1 MPKFNGQ
8 KSPLIFFKVFYFR
21 LVFDVTFTCTGFVVV
36 WWPRYR
42 MSENVSKVVDKT
54 EFKCLI
60 ELAEEDTEYEIMVVP
75 ETTARIVLKIHEI
88 RIFTWPQYNYSYTS
102 K

>member
-1 MPKFNGQ
+1 
-8 KSPLIFFKVFYFR
+8 
-21 LVFDVTFTCTGFVVV
+21 
-36 WWPRYR
+36 

-75 ETTARIVLKIHEI
+75 ETTARIVLKIHKI
-88 RIFTWPQYNYSYTS
+88 RIFAQPKYNYSDIS
-102 K
+102 KCIEITPF

>member
-1 MPKFNGQ
+1 
-8 KSPLIFFKVFYFR
+8 
-21 LVFDVTFTCTGFVVV
+21 
-36 WWPRYR
+36 

-75 ETTARIVLKIHEI
+75 ETTARIVLKIQKT
-88 RIFTWPQYNYSYTS
+88 RVFTWSEYTV
-102 K
+102 KTDY

>member
-1 MPKFNGQ
+1 M
-8 KSPLIFFKVFYFR
+8 
-21 LVFDVTFTCTGFVVV
+21 

-42 MSENVSKVVDKT
+42 INENVSKVVDKK

-75 ETTARIVLKIHEI
+75 ETSARAVLRNRKS
-88 RIFTWPQYNYSYTS
+88 FKSY
-102 K
+102 